1 MQVQEQAQPQQI
13 QAQAQP
19 QQVQEQ
25 ALWLQLP
32 LV

>member
-1 MQVQEQAQPQQI
+1 MQVQEQAQPEQI